1 MKFSLTGQGHNFFH
15 WLVVVLI
22 RGFLFFVFLPLN
34 FYFMALGFFLS
45 QKTLALYLSPL
56 TVKRINSCVNL
67 LPYFLKIKTSL
78 FNLLNHWYQN
88 ASFWWATAI
97 GIPLFLI
104 GICFLLTN
112 GFNFL
117 ALIFSLFYSQT
128 HCPFCLK
135 PVKIRSSK
143 EGK

>member
-1 MKFSLTGQGHNFFH
+1 MKFSLTGQRHNFFH
-15 WLVVVLI
+15 WLAVVLI
-22 RGFLFFVFLPLN
+22 RSFLFFVFLPLN

-45 QKTLALYLSPL
+45 QKILAAHLSPL
-56 TVKRINSCVNL
+56 TVEKIDSYANL
-67 LPYFLKIKTSL
+67 FPYSLKIKTGL
-78 FNLLNHWYQN
+78 FNLLSSWYQR

-97 GIPLFLI
+97 GMPLFLI